1 MANNPSGSE
10 SVTGA
15 PMALDKSTSHTDEFA
30 RVNPPEPNRVNPS
43 DLDKAEAA
51 NSQIQTQTQKQTQ
64 TQTQTEKQNSPQT
77 APKKSF
83 AEAVSNSTANRNIH
97 HQPPDLR
104 KYFLADHSPQP
115 FGIKSFIHGRP
126 TLSFT
131 DTETEELAAPYRFS
145 LVGKFSHG
153 APSYSQMHQL
163 IARLGIQ
170 GAFTVSMIN
179 SKHTLISLTSESDYS
194 RLWLRRIWFLQGF
207 PMRVFKW
214 TPTFTPTQESSI
226 VPIWVSFPELP
237 AHLFCKD
244 ALFSVASM
252 IGSPLQVDTLTLNKS
267 KLSQARVCVEIDL
280 LKPIIEEFDLLVN
293 GVTIVQKVVFEQ
305 LPEYCSL
312 CKHVGHKD
320 VNCFSKGNAPR
331 PPPRSNLY
339 TRQQQVAGTGMKQTR
354 DKGKKVFEPVNYSE
368 RNKAP
373 STAEKAECSKAN
385 QCFDIVPI
393 PASPLTVFGD
403 YYCETNADQNGD
415 DNVDENARKCNNCV
429 DISPSTTV
437 TAPGND
443 NSEMYFDKNKVANVD
458 ENEMA
463 CDNCFDLVP
472 LSPNPFAILSEDL
485 IDADTNEMVGDN
497 VIVNDMDCTTM
508 EEGSDDSCEQGESL
522 KESPDSSFEEGATRG
537 KHNRGLGSLDKQK
550 HIHWLC
556 LTHKP
561 QVLVIIEPK
570 VNLDDRYFCRRLGF
584 DKVVCNTN
592 SKIWC
597 FTKNDLAC
605 DILISQEQLLHV
617 RLSSNDTPK
626 GVLCSWVY
634 AKHTRAERRLLW
646 DELRNIDP
654 GDEPWLLGGDFNII
668 LHASERKGGCWF
680 EGAQFTWSR
689 SRLWQRLDRFLFSHT
704 WTHAFPLSR
713 VQHLTRN
720 VSDHCPLLLSVAA
733 ETKKGPAPFRFQN
746 MWTKHHAFK
755 QCVLT
760 SWQFPINGKGM
771 FKLQQKLY
779 RLKAALKNWNWEVFG
794 NIFQNIK
801 EAEQKSKAA
810 EVRYDNDPSDTNLIA
825 MNKATAE
832 LTLALSMEECYWRQ
846 KSACKWLSEG
856 EKNTKYF
863 HSLVKKKRKNSHIH
877 QIQHND
883 VILSS
888 RETLQQSVVEYFT
901 RAFTDEGDVIFDDL
915 QCVPTLLTDKDME
928 LLHAKPTMEDIKA
941 VVFDMCPD
949 STAGPNGFSALFFQS
964 CWDII
969 AEDLLE
975 AVLDFFAGT
984 APPKTFTTTTVVLIP
999 KSESPMTW
1007 KDFRPISLCNV
1018 TGKILSKLLNTQ
1030 IATIL
1035 PKIISP
1041 SQSGFVQGRMI
1052 ADNILLAQELTHC
1065 LGKNC
1070 STNNMIIKLDMAK
1083 AYDRLNWGFLYRI
1096 LEKLGFHQNWIS
1108 MVRKLIENCWFSIL
1122 INGEGTGFFKSTR
1135 GLRQG
1140 DPLSPALFVIAAEY
1154 LSRGLDNLFTKHPKL
1169 RFFSKSA
1176 LSVSHL
1182 AFADDVIIFPKGHV
1196 QNSRNSWNSFGITR
1210 QSRDSV
1216 STKIKVLSQLTR
1228 GPLISEYN
1236 AYSKSQGF
1244 ISNTFPSPTWAPL
1257 SLKGTRK
1264 VCSLMISFKKSKNRI
1279 SGWEKA
1285 LLSHGG
1291 RLQLIKSVLTAM
1303 PTYLLQTLK
1312 PPKYITERIERL
1324 FNKFFW
1330 GSFGEQKKMIWSSW
1344 ESVCF
1349 PTEEG
1354 GFGVRKLDDVIEA
1367 FQHKLWWRFRNQ
1379 QSLWSHFLLNKY
1391 CRGTHPVVAKP
1402 SYNASA
1408 NWKRLCRSREKA
1420 EPHIFWSIGKGE
1432 VSFWF
1437 DNWTGE
1443 RALCYLLGEQD
1454 HTTLPVN
1461 HFWKDKS
1468 WDTDKLKELLPSR
1481 LVHGI
1486 SQVPFDDE
1494 RTDLPHWKLS
1504 GDGTF
1509 TIKSTWNSFRQARTA
1524 LQLFKEIW
1532 CPFVTPTMSIFLW
1545 RLLNDKIPVDQKI
1558 QSKGIQL
1565 ASKCTCCNNI
1575 ETLSHVFLDGPEI
1588 SKVWEFFARKLNVIL
1603 PSTKN
1608 ITLFF
1613 SYWRFSSIGKN
1624 HIRTILPM
1632 LILWFCWLERNDSK
1646 HRGLKFNSDRIIW
1659 KVHQFI
1665 QTIGRTKAASSVN
1678 WRGDSNLAY
1687 CMGFPTCVKR
1697 KTNLMTVKWYKPD
1710 RGWIKINTDGASKGN
1725 PGPAGGIARDE
1736 KGMPIFAF
1744 YEFIGEATNMYAEV
1758 YGLFKALQI
1767 CQTENIHRLWIE
1779 VDAVN
1784 LIRLIKEPSKGHW
1797 SLQNMLSYINLFL
1810 KKVEFRITHIYR
1822 EGNKAADHFANLA
1835 CSTKSSKV
1843 VRGNELQGHITGILK
1858 CDTPRHKRDHAILNG
1873 SAANRLEISGHIK
1886 GILKCD
1892 SLEIPYIRTK

>member
-1 MANNPSGSE
+1 MDAY
-10 SVTGA
+10 
-15 PMALDKSTSHTDEFA
+15 LH
-30 RVNPPEPNRVNPS
+30 PNA
-43 DLDKAEAA
+43 K
-51 NSQIQTQTQKQTQ
+51 
-64 TQTQTEKQNSPQT
+64 
-77 APKKSF
+77 
-83 AEAVSNSTANRNIH
+83 
-97 HQPPDLR
+97 
-104 KYFLADHSPQP
+104 
-115 FGIKSFIHGRP
+115 
-126 TLSFT
+126 
-131 DTETEELAAPYRFS
+131 
-145 LVGKFSHG
+145 
-153 APSYSQMHQL
+153 
-163 IARLGIQ
+163 
-170 GAFTVSMIN
+170 
-179 SKHTLISLTSESDYS
+179 
-194 RLWLRRIWFLQGF
+194 
-207 PMRVFKW
+207 
-214 TPTFTPTQESSI
+214 SSI

-339 TRQQQVAGTGMKQTR
+339 TRQQQVAGTGMKQTVIKAKR
-354 DKGKKVFEPVNYSE
+354 CLNQLTILNGTKHRPPLKK
-368 RNKAP
+368 RNAP
-373 STAEKAECSKAN
+373 KLTSAKLSGEMREVTVGVHCEGVAMVAPL

-415 DNVDENARKCNNCV
+415 DNVEKMQESVIIVLIFLHQPRLLLL
-429 DISPSTTV
+429 
-437 TAPGND
+437 
-443 NSEMYFDKNKVANVD
+443 NKVANVD

-472 LSPNPFAILSEDL
+472 LSQNPFAILSEDL

-497 VIVNDMDCTTM
+497 VIVNDMDCTTSKNRTALPQRCTLNQAADELLSPPENVYDFETEFANEPENDLV

-668 LHASERKGGCWF
+668 LHASERKGGAPPKIKTMEDFGDMLLDCGLQDAGF

-713 VQHLTRN
+713 VQHLTEMCQIIALCSYQLLLKQKKVQRPLDSKTCGQSTMPLNN
-720 VSDHCPLLLSVAA
+720 VSSHRGSFLL
-733 ETKKGPAPFRFQN
+733 
-746 MWTKHHAFK
+746 M
-755 QCVLT
+755 
-760 SWQFPINGKGM
+760 GK
-771 FKLQQKLY
+771 
-779 RLKAALKNWNWEVFG
+779 
-794 NIFQNIK
+794 NIK

-810 EVRYDNDPSDTNLIA
+810 E
-825 MNKATAE
+825 
-832 LTLALSMEECYWRQ
+832 
-846 KSACKWLSEG
+846 
-856 EKNTKYF
+856 
-863 HSLVKKKRKNSHIH
+863 
-877 QIQHND
+877 
-883 VILSS
+883 
-888 RETLQQSVVEYFT
+888 QSVVEYFT

-949 STAGPNGFSALFFQS
+949 STAGPDGFSALFFQS

-1140 DPLSPALFVIAAEY
+1140 DPYLLLFLLLLLNTYREGWIISSLSTLNSGTRTELKKLMEFLRHYEAISGQRINKDKSSFTVDKRTSNLRIQCIQQVTGFHLKHLPITY
-1154 LSRGLDNLFTKHPKL
+1154 LG
-1169 RFFSKSA
+1169 
-1176 LSVSHL
+1176 
-1182 AFADDVIIFPKGHV
+1182 
-1196 QNSRNSWNSFGITR
+1196 
-1210 QSRDSV
+1210 
-1216 STKIKVLSQLTR
+1216 
-1228 GPLISEYN
+1228 
-1236 AYSKSQGF
+1236 
-1244 ISNTFPSPTWAPL
+1244 APL
-1257 SLKGTRK
+1257 FKGN
-1264 VCSLMISFKKSKNRI
+1264 KKGVLFDDLVQKIKNRI

-1354 GFGVRKLDDVIEA
+1354 GFGVRKLDD
-1367 FQHKLWWRFRNQ
+1367 RDP
-1379 QSLWSHFLLNKY
+1379 
-1391 CRGTHPVVAKP
+1391 PVVAKP

-1725 PGPAGGIARDE
+1725 PGPAGAGGIARDE

-1797 SLQNMLSYINLFL
+1797 SLQNMLFTLISSSRKWNSGLHIFIGKGTRRQIILLTWHAQPNHPKLFG
-1810 KKVEFRITHIYR
+1810 EMSFRVISRAFLNVIDWKFHTY
-1822 EGNKAADHFANLA
+1822 EL
-1835 CSTKSSKV
+1835 
-1843 VRGNELQGHITGILK
+1843 NESNFE
-1858 CDTPRHKRDHAILNG
+1858 AF
-1873 SAANRLEISGHIK
+1873 
-1886 GILKCD
+1886 
-1892 SLEIPYIRTK
+1892 